1 MKLIV
6 GLGNPTNK
14 YHNTYHNIGF
24 AALDILRDKLDFT
37 ASKKRFHS
45 LFFKGSYQ
53 DKDCCLLYPQTYMNR
68 SGDAV
73 SSCLRYY
80 KIPLSNFLV
89 LCDSLD
95 LPVGKVRYKKNGGDA
110 GHRGMQDIIQKLSSK
125 EFSRIT
131 IGIGRPTEKSQ
142 VLSHVLAKIPT
153 SQKEAM
159 RQANLQAVEICTQF
173 IVRALN

>member
-24 AALDILRDKLDFT
+24 ATLDILKEKLGFT
-37 ASKKRFHS
+37 AGKKNFHS

-68 SGDAV
+68 SGDAI

-80 KIPLSNFLV
+80 KIPFTHLLV
-89 LCDSLD
+89 ICDSLD
-95 LPVGKVRYKKNGGDA
+95 LPIAKVRYKKRGGDA
-110 GHRGMQDIIQKLSSK
+110 GHKGIHDIIQKLSSK

-131 IGIGRPTEKSQ
+131 IGIGRPPEKSQ
-142 VLSHVLAKIPT
+142 VLSYVLAKIPA
-153 SQKEAM
+153 SQKEAI
-159 RQANLQAVEICTQF
+159 QKANLQAAEICTQF
-173 IVRALN
+173 ILGDL